1 MINKDLQIIITAT
14 VEDAIERGHQYL
26 TVEHLV
32 YAILH
37 DDYGVEIIKNC
48 GGDPEQIKRNLG
60 RFLEEQIPKK
70 KGKGQAHPTISF
82 QRVMERTLNHVGSAE
97 KKEADAGDFLA
108 SIFLEEDT
116 YAVSL
121 FKSYGI
127 TRIDILNYISHGI
140 PKTGYEETV
149 NKEEK
154 KADPLKL
161 FTVELT
167 EKAKKGEIDSI
178 IGRQNELDRVIQVL
192 SRRRKNNVILVGEP
206 GVGKTAIVEG
216 LALKIAKGEVPSHL
230 KNFKIFALDM
240 GALLAGTKY
249 RGDFEARMKALIN
262 SLYKIK
268 DCILFIDE
276 IHTIVGAG
284 SASGSTVDASNL
296 LKPLLIEGKIRCIGA
311 TTYEEYRNYFEKDR
325 ALSRRFQKIDVV
337 EPTEEETFE
346 ILKGLK
352 SYYEE
357 YHGVNY
363 TQEALKTAVNLSA
376 KYIIERFLP
385 DKAIDII
392 DEAGAIVRLYQSENP
407 VVDEKIIEKTIAKIA
422 RIPSQEITLNE
433 SERLKTL
440 ASDLKSA
447 IFGQDEAVEAVSRVI
462 KLAKAGL
469 KEPQRPIGSFL
480 FTGPTGVG
488 KTELAKQLAQKLGI
502 AFLRFDMS
510 EYMEKHSVAK
520 LIGAPPGYIGFEHG
534 GLLTE
539 QIRKNPHCVLL
550 LDEIEKA
557 HEEIFNVLLQVMDYG
572 TLTDNTGRK
581 ADMRNVILI
590 MTSNIGAREMEKPAV
605 GFGDRSK
612 DQIGKAEESVQRLFS
627 PEFRNRLDAV
637 VRFNPL
643 PEEIV
648 LKIVDKFIKELNEQ
662 LVAKNITVEITEKMR
677 RWLAKK
683 GFDPKFGARPLQRI
697 IQKEI
702 KSPLVEEILFGKL
715 SNGGRVIADVFDD
728 SVNFEIDDSIFAS

>member
-1 MINKDLQIIITAT
+1 MINKDLQIIISAT
-14 VEDAIERGHQYL
+14 IEDAIERGHQYL
-26 TVEHLV
+26 TVEHLL

-37 DDYGVEIIKNC
+37 DEFGIEIIKNC
-48 GGDPEQIKRNLG
+48 GGDPEQIKRNLE
-60 RFLEEQIPKK
+60 RFLEEHIPKRK
-70 KGKGQAHPTISF
+70 NKGHTHPTVSF
-82 QRVMERTLNHVGSAE
+82 QRIMERTMNHIKSAE

-108 SIFLEEDT
+108 SMFLEEDS
-116 YAVSL
+116 YAVNL
-121 FKSYGI
+121 LKSYGI

-140 PKTGYEETV
+140 PKTGFEESL
-149 NKEEK
+149 KKDDK
-154 KADPLKL
+154 KADPLKT
-161 FTVELT
+161 FTIELV
-167 EKAKKGEIDSI
+167 EKARRGEIDPI
-178 IGRQNELDRVIQVL
+178 IGRHLELERVIQVL
-192 SRRRKNNVILVGEP
+192 SRRRKNNVVLVGEP

-216 LALKIAKGEVPSHL
+216 LALKVAKGEIPSHL
-230 KNFKIFALDM
+230 KNVKIFALDM
-240 GALLAGTKY
+240 GSLLAGTKY

-284 SASGSTVDASNL
+284 SASGSTIDASNL
-296 LKPLLIEGKIRCIGA
+296 LKPVLIEGKIRCIGA

-325 ALSRRFQKIDVV
+325 ALSRRFQKIDIV
-337 EPTEEETFE
+337 EPSEEETFE

-352 SYYEE
+352 CYYED
-357 YHGVNY
+357 YHGVRY
-363 TQEALKTAVNLSA
+363 TDEALRSAVHLSA
-376 KYIIERFLP
+376 KYINERFLP
-385 DKAIDII
+385 DKAIDVI
-392 DEAGAIVRLYQSENP
+392 DEAGAVVRLYYNENP
-407 VVDEKIIEKTIAKIA
+407 TVDEKIVEQTVAKMA
-422 RIPSQEITLNE
+422 RMPSQDITLSEVDRLKNLE
-433 SERLKTL
+433 SE
-440 ASDLKSA
+440 LKSV
-447 IFGQDEAVEAVSRVI
+447 IFGQDEAVQAVVRVI

-469 KEPQRPIGSFL
+469 KEPQRPIGCFL

-488 KTELAKQLAQKLGI
+488 KTELARQLAKILGI
-502 AFLRFDMS
+502 AFIRFDMS

-520 LIGAPPGYIGFEHG
+520 LIGAPPGYIGFEQG

-590 MTSNIGAREMEKPAV
+590 MTSNIGAREIEKPV
-605 GFGDRSK
+605 IGFGDRSSEQLQK
-612 DQIGKAEESVQRLFS
+612 SKEAIERLFS

-637 VRFNPL
+637 VTFNPL
-643 PEEIV
+643 PEKIV

-662 LVAKNITVEITEKMR
+662 LVSKNIFVEITEETRK
-677 RWLAKK
+677 WLAQK
-683 GFDPKFGARPLQRI
+683 GFDIKFGARPLQRL

-702 KSPLVEEILFGKL
+702 KAPLVEEILFGKL
-715 SNGGRVIADVFDD
+715 KNGGKVL
-728 SVNFEIDDSIFAS
+728 VNIHEENLFFEIDDSVSTS

>member
-1 MINKDLQIIITAT
+1 MINKDLQIIISAT

-26 TVEHLV
+26 TVEHLL

-37 DDYGVEIIKNC
+37 DEFGIEIIKNC
-48 GGDPEQIKRNLG
+48 GGDPEQIKRNLE
-60 RFLEEQIPKK
+60 RFLEEQIPKRK
-70 KGKGQAHPTISF
+70 NKGQTHPTVSF
-82 QRVMERTLNHVGSAE
+82 QRVMERTLNHIKSAE

-108 SIFLEEDT
+108 SMFLEEDA
-116 YAVSL
+116 YAVNL
-121 FKSYGI
+121 LKSYGI

-140 PKTGYEETV
+140 PKTGFEESLK
-149 NKEEK
+149 KEDK
-154 KADPLKL
+154 KEDPLKT
-161 FTVELT
+161 FTIELV
-167 EKAKKGEIDSI
+167 EKARKGEIDPI
-178 IGRQNELDRVIQVL
+178 IGRHLELERVIQVL
-192 SRRRKNNVILVGEP
+192 SRRRKNNVVLVGEP

-216 LALKIAKGEVPSHL
+216 LALKVADGDVPSHL
-230 KNFKIFALDM
+230 KNIKIFALDM
-240 GALLAGTKY
+240 GSLLAGTKY

-284 SASGSTVDASNL
+284 SASGSTIDASNL
-296 LKPLLIEGKIRCIGA
+296 LKPVLIEGKIRCIGA

-325 ALSRRFQKIDVV
+325 ALSRRFQKIDIS
-337 EPTEEETFE
+337 EPSEEETFE

-357 YHGVNY
+357 YHEVKY
-363 TQEALKTAVNLSA
+363 TDEALRSAAHLSA
-376 KYIIERFLP
+376 KYINERFLP
-385 DKAIDII
+385 DKAIDVI
-392 DEAGAIVRLYQSENP
+392 DEAGAVVRLYHNENP
-407 VVDEKIIEKTIAKIA
+407 VVDEKIIEQVIAKIA
-422 RIPSQEITLNE
+422 RIPSQEVTSNE
-433 SERLKTL
+433 VERLKNL
-440 ASDLKSA
+440 ESELKSV
-447 IFGQDEAVEAVSRVI
+447 IFGQDEAVKAVVRVI

-469 KEPQRPIGSFL
+469 KEPQRPIGCFL

-488 KTELAKQLAQKLGI
+488 KTELARQLAKILGI
-502 AFLRFDMS
+502 GFIRFDMS

-520 LIGAPPGYIGFEHG
+520 LIGAPPGYIGFEQG

-557 HEEIFNVLLQVMDYG
+557 HEEIFNILLQVMDYG

-590 MTSNIGAREMEKPAV
+590 MTSNVGAREMEKAV
-605 GFGDRSK
+605 IGFGDRTSEQLQKTK
-612 DQIGKAEESVQRLFS
+612 DAIERLFS

-637 VRFNPL
+637 VTFNSL
-643 PEEIV
+643 PEETV
-648 LKIVDKFIKELNEQ
+648 LKIVDKFINELNEQ
-662 LVAKNITVEITEKMR
+662 LLSKNIYVEITDETRK
-677 RWLAKK
+677 WLAQK
-683 GFDPKFGARPLQRI
+683 GFDIKFGARPLQRL

-702 KSPLVEEILFGKL
+702 KAPLVEEILFGKL
-715 SNGGRVIADVFDD
+715 KNGGKVL
-728 SVNFEIDDSIFAS
+728 VNIHEDRLFFEIDDSIFAS

>member
-1 MINKDLQIIITAT
+1 MINKDLQIIISAT

-26 TVEHLV
+26 TVEHLL

-37 DDYGVEIIKNC
+37 DEFGIEIIKNC
-48 GGDPEQIKRNLG
+48 GGDPEQIKRNLE
-60 RFLEEQIPKK
+60 RFLEEQIPKRK
-70 KGKGQAHPTISF
+70 NKGQTHPTVSF
-82 QRVMERTLNHVGSAE
+82 QRVMERTLNHIKSAE

-108 SIFLEEDT
+108 SMFLEEDA
-116 YAVSL
+116 YAVNL
-121 FKSYGI
+121 LKSYGI

-140 PKTGYEETV
+140 PKTGFEESLK
-149 NKEEK
+149 KEDK
-154 KADPLKL
+154 KADPLKT
-161 FTVELT
+161 FTIELV
-167 EKAKKGEIDSI
+167 EKARKGEIDPI
-178 IGRQNELDRVIQVL
+178 IGRHLELERVIQVL
-192 SRRRKNNVILVGEP
+192 SRRRKNNVVLVGEP

-216 LALKIAKGEVPSHL
+216 LALKVADGDVPSHL
-230 KNFKIFALDM
+230 KNIKIFALDM
-240 GALLAGTKY
+240 GSLLAGTKY

-284 SASGSTVDASNL
+284 SASGSTIDASNL
-296 LKPLLIEGKIRCIGA
+296 LKPVLIEGKIRCIGA

-325 ALSRRFQKIDVV
+325 ALSRRFQKIDIS
-337 EPTEEETFE
+337 EPSEEETFE

-357 YHGVNY
+357 YHEVKY
-363 TQEALKTAVNLSA
+363 TDEALRSAAHLSA
-376 KYIIERFLP
+376 KYINERFLP
-385 DKAIDII
+385 DKAIDVI
-392 DEAGAIVRLYQSENP
+392 DEAGAVVRLYHNENP
-407 VVDEKIIEKTIAKIA
+407 VVDEKIIEQVIAKIA
-422 RIPSQEITLNE
+422 RIPSQEVTSNE
-433 SERLKTL
+433 VERLKNL
-440 ASDLKSA
+440 ESELKSV
-447 IFGQDEAVEAVSRVI
+447 IFGQDEAVKAVVRVI

-469 KEPQRPIGSFL
+469 KEPQRPIGCFL

-488 KTELAKQLAQKLGI
+488 KTELARQLAKILGI
-502 AFLRFDMS
+502 GFIRFDMS

-520 LIGAPPGYIGFEHG
+520 LIGAPPGYIGFEQG

-557 HEEIFNVLLQVMDYG
+557 HEEIFNILLQVMDYG

-590 MTSNIGAREMEKPAV
+590 MTSNVGAREMEKAV
-605 GFGDRSK
+605 IGFGDRTSEQLQKTK
-612 DQIGKAEESVQRLFS
+612 DAIERLFS

-637 VRFNPL
+637 VTFNSL
-643 PEEIV
+643 PEETV
-648 LKIVDKFIKELNEQ
+648 LKIVDKFINELNEQ
-662 LVAKNITVEITEKMR
+662 LLSKNIYVEITDKTR
-677 RWLAKK
+677 KWLAQK
-683 GFDPKFGARPLQRI
+683 GFDIKFGARPLQRL

-702 KSPLVEEILFGKL
+702 KAPLVEEILFGKL
-715 SNGGRVIADVFDD
+715 KNGGKVL
-728 SVNFEIDDSIFAS
+728 VNIHEDRLFFEIDDSIFAS

>member
-26 TVEHLV
+26 TVEHLL
-32 YAILH
+32 YALLH
-37 DDYGVEIIKNC
+37 DDYGIEIIKNC
-48 GGDPEQIKRNLG
+48 GGEPEQIKRNLE
-60 RFLEEQIPKK
+60 RFLDEQIPKK
-70 KGKGQAHPTISF
+70 KGKGQAHPTLSF
-82 QRVMERTLNHVGSAE
+82 QRVMERTLNHVRSAE

-116 YAVSL
+116 YAVNL
-121 FKSYGI
+121 LKSYGI

-140 PKTGYEETV
+140 PKMGFEDAAI
-149 NKEEK
+149 KEEK
-154 KADPLKL
+154 RGDPLKS

-167 EKAKKGEIDSI
+167 EKARRGEIDPI
-178 IGRQNELDRVIQVL
+178 IGRQNELERVIQVL

-216 LALKIAKGEVPSHL
+216 LALKIAREEVPSHL
-230 KNFKIFALDM
+230 KNVKIYALDM
-240 GALLAGTKY
+240 GSLLAGTKY
-249 RGDFEARMKALIN
+249 RGDFEARMKGLIN

-268 DCILFIDE
+268 NCILFIDE

-296 LKPLLIEGKIRCIGA
+296 LKPVLIEGKIRCIGA
-311 TTYEEYRNYFEKDR
+311 TTYEEYRNHFERDR

-337 EPTEEETFE
+337 EPTVDETYE

-352 SYYEE
+352 GYYEE
-357 YHGVNY
+357 YHSVTY
-363 TQEALKTAVNLSA
+363 TDEALKAASYLSA
-376 KYIIERFLP
+376 RYINERFLP
-385 DKAIDII
+385 DKAIDVI
-392 DEAGAIVRLYQSENP
+392 DEAGAMVRLYRSDNP
-407 VVDEKIIEKTIAKIA
+407 QVDEKTIEWVVSKIA
-422 RIPSQEITLNE
+422 RIPSQEISS
-433 SERLKTL
+433 SEMDRIKNL
-440 ASDLKSA
+440 DRELKSV
-447 IFGQDEAVEAVSRVI
+447 IFGQDEAIETVTRVV

-469 KEPQRPIGSFL
+469 KDPSRPIGCFL

-488 KTELAKQLAQKLGI
+488 KTELARQLAQKLGI

-520 LIGAPPGYIGFEHG
+520 LIGAPPGYIGFEQG

-557 HEEIFNVLLQVMDYG
+557 HEEIFNILLQVMDYG

-581 ADMRNVILI
+581 ADLRNVILI

-605 GFGDRSK
+605 GFGDRTSE
-612 DQIGKAEESVQRLFS
+612 QIKKTKEAVERWFS
-627 PEFRNRLDAV
+627 PEFRNRLDATV
-637 VRFNPL
+637 TFNHL
-643 PEEIV
+643 QEEVV
-648 LKIVDKFIKELNEQ
+648 LKIVDKFIKELNDQ
-662 LVAKNITVEITEKMR
+662 IASKNISVNITENAR
-677 RWLAKK
+677 QWLAKK
-683 GFDPKFGARPLQRI
+683 GFDPKFGARPLQRV

-702 KSPLVEEILFGKL
+702 KAPLVEEILSGRL
-715 SNGGRVIADVFDD
+715 SHGGSVKVDV
-728 SVNFEIDDSIFAS
+728 SKNRIHLEINDSILAP

>member
-1 MINKDLQIIITAT
+1 MINKDLQIIISAT

-26 TVEHLV
+26 TVEHLL

-37 DDYGVEIIKNC
+37 DEFGIEIIKNC
-48 GGDPEQIKRNLG
+48 GGDPEQIKRNLE
-60 RFLEEQIPKK
+60 RFLEEQIPKRK
-70 KGKGQAHPTISF
+70 NKGQTHPTVSF
-82 QRVMERTLNHVGSAE
+82 QRVMERTLNHIKSAE

-108 SIFLEEDT
+108 SMFLEEDA
-116 YAVSL
+116 YAVNL
-121 FKSYGI
+121 LKSYGI

-140 PKTGYEETV
+140 PKTGFEESLK
-149 NKEEK
+149 KEDK
-154 KADPLKL
+154 KEDPLKT
-161 FTVELT
+161 FTIELV
-167 EKAKKGEIDSI
+167 EKARKGEIDPI
-178 IGRQNELDRVIQVL
+178 IGRHLELERVIQVL
-192 SRRRKNNVILVGEP
+192 SRRRKNNVVLVGEP

-216 LALKIAKGEVPSHL
+216 LALKVADGDVPSHL
-230 KNFKIFALDM
+230 KNIKIFALDM
-240 GALLAGTKY
+240 GSLLAGTKY

-284 SASGSTVDASNL
+284 SASGSTIDASNL
-296 LKPLLIEGKIRCIGA
+296 LKPVLIEGKIRCIGA

-325 ALSRRFQKIDVV
+325 ALSRRFQKIDIS
-337 EPTEEETFE
+337 EPSEEETFE

-357 YHGVNY
+357 YHEVKY
-363 TQEALKTAVNLSA
+363 TDEALRSAAHLSA
-376 KYIIERFLP
+376 KYINERFLP
-385 DKAIDII
+385 DKAIDVI
-392 DEAGAIVRLYQSENP
+392 DEAGAVVRLYHNENP
-407 VVDEKIIEKTIAKIA
+407 VVDEKIIEQVIAKIA
-422 RIPSQEITLNE
+422 RIPSQEVTSNE
-433 SERLKTL
+433 VERLKNL
-440 ASDLKSA
+440 ESELKSV
-447 IFGQDEAVEAVSRVI
+447 IFGQDEAVKAVVRVI

-469 KEPQRPIGSFL
+469 KEPQRPIGCFL

-488 KTELAKQLAQKLGI
+488 KTELARQLAKILGI
-502 AFLRFDMS
+502 GFIRFDMS

-520 LIGAPPGYIGFEHG
+520 LIGAPPGYIGFEQG

-557 HEEIFNVLLQVMDYG
+557 HEEIFNILLQVMDYG

-590 MTSNIGAREMEKPAV
+590 MTSNVGAREMEKAV
-605 GFGDRSK
+605 IGFGDRTSEQLQKTK
-612 DQIGKAEESVQRLFS
+612 DAIERLFS

-637 VRFNPL
+637 VTFNSL
-643 PEEIV
+643 PEETV
-648 LKIVDKFIKELNEQ
+648 LKIVDKFINELNEQ
-662 LVAKNITVEITEKMR
+662 LLSKNIYVEITDKTR
-677 RWLAKK
+677 KWLAQK
-683 GFDPKFGARPLQRI
+683 GFDIKFGARPLQRL

-702 KSPLVEEILFGKL
+702 KAPLVEEILFGKL
-715 SNGGRVIADVFDD
+715 KNGGKVL
-728 SVNFEIDDSIFAS
+728 VNIHEDRLFFEIDDSIFAS

>member
-1 MINKDLQIIITAT
+1 MINKDLQIIISAT

-26 TVEHLV
+26 TVEHLL

-37 DDYGVEIIKNC
+37 DEFGIEIIKNC
-48 GGDPEQIKRNLG
+48 GGDPEQIKRNLE
-60 RFLEEQIPKK
+60 RFLEEQIPKRK
-70 KGKGQAHPTISF
+70 NKGQTHPTVSF
-82 QRVMERTLNHVGSAE
+82 QRVMERTLNHIKSAE

-108 SIFLEEDT
+108 SLFLEEDA
-116 YAVSL
+116 YAVNL
-121 FKSYGI
+121 LKSYGI
-127 TRIDILNYISHGI
+127 TRIDVLNYISHGI
-140 PKTGYEETV
+140 PKTGFEESLK
-149 NKEEK
+149 KEDK
-154 KADPLKL
+154 KADPLQI
-161 FTVELT
+161 FTIELV
-167 EKAKKGEIDSI
+167 EKARRGEIDPI
-178 IGRQNELDRVIQVL
+178 IGRNLELERVIQVL
-192 SRRRKNNVILVGEP
+192 SRRRKNNVVLVGEP

-216 LALKIAKGEVPSHL
+216 LALRVAEGDVPSHL
-230 KNFKIFALDM
+230 KNIKIFALDM
-240 GALLAGTKY
+240 GSLLAGTKY

-268 DCILFIDE
+268 ECILFIDE

-284 SASGSTVDASNL
+284 SASGSTIDASNL
-296 LKPLLIEGKIRCIGA
+296 LKPVLIEGKIRCIGA

-325 ALSRRFQKIDVV
+325 ALSRRFQKIDIS
-337 EPTEEETFE
+337 EPSEEETFE

-357 YHGVNY
+357 YHEVKY
-363 TQEALKTAVNLSA
+363 TDEALRAAVHLSA
-376 KYIIERFLP
+376 KYINERFLP
-385 DKAIDII
+385 DKAIDVI
-392 DEAGAIVRLYQSENP
+392 DEAGAVVRLYHNENP
-407 VVDEKIIEKTIAKIA
+407 VVDEKIIEQVIAKIA
-422 RIPSQEITLNE
+422 RIPSREITSNEVEHLKNLE
-433 SERLKTL
+433 SE
-440 ASDLKSA
+440 LKSV
-447 IFGQDEAVEAVSRVI
+447 IFGQDEAVKSVVRVI

-469 KEPQRPIGSFL
+469 KEPQRPIGCFL

-488 KTELAKQLAQKLGI
+488 KTELSRQLAKILGI
-502 AFLRFDMS
+502 GFIRFDMS

-520 LIGAPPGYIGFEHG
+520 LIGAPPGYIGFEQG

-590 MTSNIGAREMEKPAV
+590 MTSNVGAREIEKPV
-605 GFGDRSK
+605 IGFGDRSSEQFQKSK
-612 DQIGKAEESVQRLFS
+612 DAIERLFS

-637 VRFNPL
+637 VTFNPL

-662 LVAKNITVEITEKMR
+662 LLSKNIFVEITDKTR
-677 RWLAKK
+677 KWLAQK
-683 GFDPKFGARPLQRI
+683 GFDLKFGARPLQRL

-702 KSPLVEEILFGKL
+702 KAPLVEEILFGKL
-715 SNGGRVIADVFDD
+715 KNGGKVL
-728 SVNFEIDDSIFAS
+728 VNIHEERLFFEIDDSISAS